1 MHRRN
6 TDVIPTPNRVAKLMK
21 MDAYDWVML
30 ITLATVWGGSFLFNA
45 ILVAELPV
53 ITIVAIRVTVA
64 ALALWGFVRVTGRKI
79 PTTPQVWGA
88 LLILGV
94 LNNAIPFSLIVQG
107 QTQITS
113 GLASI
118 LNATTPF
125 FTILFAG
132 FFLTDERFSV
142 LRVLGVVVGFSGV
155 ILLVGPEALGSL
167 GADFWAQLCALGA
180 ALSYGFAS
188 VFGRRFRELK
198 VDPVMVATGQVTMS
212 SLVLW
217 PIALWIDGPQDIL
230 GLSFNAAASMF
241 GLAVL
246 CTSFAYIL
254 YFRILE
260 RAGATNISLVT
271 FLVPISAIILG
282 VLVLG
287 ESIFIKE
294 IIGMTLIGLG
304 LAIID
309 GRLFQRL
316 RD

>member
-125 FTILFAG
+125 FTILVAG

-155 ILLVGPEALGSL
+155 ILMVGPEALGSL

-246 CTSFAYIL
+246 CTSFACIL

>member
-1 MHRRN
+1 
-6 TDVIPTPNRVAKLMK
+6 MK
-21 MDAYDWVML
+21 MDAFDWVML

-79 PTTPQVWGA
+79 PTSPQVWGA

-118 LNATTPF
+118 LNATTPL
-125 FTILFAG
+125 FTILVAG
-132 FFLTDERFSV
+132 FCLTDERFSV

-155 ILLVGPEALGSL
+155 ILMVGPEALSGL
-167 GADFWAQLCALGA
+167 GDDFWAQLCALGA

-188 VFGRRFRELK
+188 VFGRRFRELR

-217 PIALWIDGPQDIL
+217 PIALWIDGPQDIM

-287 ESIFIKE
+287 ERIFIKE
-294 IIGMTLIGLG
+294 IMGMTLIGMG

>member
-125 FTILFAG
+125 FTILVAG

-188 VFGRRFRELK
+188 VFGRCFRELK

>member
-1 MHRRN
+1 
-6 TDVIPTPNRVAKLMK
+6 MK
-21 MDAYDWVML
+21 MDAFDWVML
-30 ITLATVWGGSFLFNA
+30 ITLATVWGGSFLFNT

-79 PTTPQVWGA
+79 PTSPQVWGA

-118 LNATTPF
+118 LNATTPL
-125 FTILFAG
+125 FTILVAG

-155 ILLVGPEALGSL
+155 ILMVGPEALSGL
-167 GADFWAQLCALGA
+167 GDDFWAQLCALGA

-188 VFGRRFRELK
+188 VFGRRFRELR

-217 PIALWIDGPQDIL
+217 PIALWIDGPQDIM
-230 GLSFNAAASMF
+230 GLSFKAAASMF

-254 YFRILE
+254 YCLILE

-271 FLVPISAIILG
+271 FLGPISAIILG

-287 ESIFIKE
+287 ERIFIKE
-294 IIGMTLIGLG
+294 IMGMTLIGMG

>member
-1 MHRRN
+1 
-6 TDVIPTPNRVAKLMK
+6 MK
-21 MDAYDWVML
+21 MDAFDWVML

-64 ALALWGFVRVTGRKI
+64 ALALWGFVRVTGRAI
-79 PTTPQVWGA
+79 PTAPEVWGA

-118 LNATTPF
+118 LNATTPL
-125 FTILFAG
+125 FTILVAG

-142 LRVLGVVVGFSGV
+142 LRVLGVIVGFSGV
-155 ILLVGPEALGSL
+155 ILMVGPEALGGL

-188 VFGRRFRELK
+188 VFGRRFRELR

-217 PIALWIDGPQDIL
+217 PIALCIDGPQDIL

-294 IIGMTLIGLG
+294 IIGMALIGLG

>member
-1 MHRRN
+1 
-6 TDVIPTPNRVAKLMK
+6 MK
-21 MDAYDWVML
+21 MDAFDWVML

-45 ILVAELPV
+45 ILVTELPI

-79 PTTPQVWGA
+79 PASPKVWGA

-118 LNATTPF
+118 LNATTPL
-125 FTILFAG
+125 FTILVAG
-132 FFLTDERFSV
+132 FFLTDERFSI
-142 LRVLGVVVGFSGV
+142 LRVLGVIVGFSGV
-155 ILLVGPEALGSL
+155 ILMVGPEALGGL
-167 GADFWAQLCALGA
+167 EADFWAQLCALGA

-271 FLVPISAIILG
+271 FLAPISAIILG

>member
-1 MHRRN
+1 
-6 TDVIPTPNRVAKLMK
+6 MK
-21 MDAYDWVML
+21 MDAFDWVML

-53 ITIVAIRVTVA
+53 LTIVAIRVTVA
-64 ALALWGFVRVTGRKI
+64 ALALWGFMYATGRKI
-79 PTTPQVWGA
+79 PTSLHVWGA

-118 LNATTPF
+118 LNATTPL
-125 FTILFAG
+125 FTIVVAG
-132 FFLTDERFSV
+132 IFLMDERFSV
-142 LRVLGVVVGFSGV
+142 LRVLGVIVGFSGV
-155 ILLVGPEALGSL
+155 ILMVGPDALGGL

-180 ALSYGFAS
+180 AISYGFAS
-188 VFGRRFRELK
+188 VFGRRFRELR

-217 PIALWIDGPQDIL
+217 PIALWIDGPQDIVNMSL
-230 GLSFNAAASMF
+230 NAALSMF

-287 ESIFIKE
+287 EQIFIKE
-294 IIGMTLIGLG
+294 IIGMTLIGVG

-309 GRLFQRL
+309 GRLIKRL

>member
-1 MHRRN
+1 
-6 TDVIPTPNRVAKLMK
+6 MK
-21 MDAYDWVML
+21 MDAFDWVML

-79 PTTPQVWGA
+79 PTSPQVWGA

-118 LNATTPF
+118 LNATTPL
-125 FTILFAG
+125 FTILVAG

-155 ILLVGPEALGSL
+155 ILMVGPEDLSGLGD
-167 GADFWAQLCALGA
+167 DFWAQLCALGA

-188 VFGRRFRELK
+188 VFGRRFRELR

-217 PIALWIDGPQDIL
+217 PIALWIDGPQDIM

-287 ESIFIKE
+287 ERIFIKE
-294 IIGMTLIGLG
+294 IMGMTLIGMG

>member
-1 MHRRN
+1 
-6 TDVIPTPNRVAKLMK
+6 MK
-21 MDAYDWVML
+21 MDAFDWVML

-45 ILVAELPV
+45 ILVTELPV
-53 ITIVAIRVTVA
+53 LTIVAIRVTVA
-64 ALALWGFVRVTGRKI
+64 ALALWGFMYATGRKI
-79 PTTPQVWGA
+79 PTSLHVWGA

-118 LNATTPF
+118 LNATTPL
-125 FTILFAG
+125 FTIVVAG
-132 FFLTDERFSV
+132 IFLMDERFSV
-142 LRVLGVVVGFSGV
+142 LRVLGVIVGFSGV
-155 ILLVGPEALGSL
+155 ILMVGPDALGGL

-180 ALSYGFAS
+180 AISYGFAS
-188 VFGRRFRELK
+188 VFGRRFRELR

-217 PIALWIDGPQDIL
+217 PIALWIDGPQDIANMSL
-230 GLSFNAAASMF
+230 NAALSMF

-287 ESIFIKE
+287 EQIFIKE
-294 IIGMTLIGLG
+294 IIGMTLIGVG

-309 GRLFQRL
+309 GRLIKRL

>member
-125 FTILFAG
+125 FTILVAG

-142 LRVLGVVVGFSGV
+142 LRVLGVVIGFSGV
-155 ILLVGPEALGSL
+155 ILMVGPEALGGL

-217 PIALWIDGPQDIL
+217 PSALWIDGPQDIL

>member
-1 MHRRN
+1 
-6 TDVIPTPNRVAKLMK
+6 MK
-21 MDAYDWVML
+21 MDAFDWVML

-53 ITIVAIRVTVA
+53 LTIVAIRVTVA
-64 ALALWGFVRVTGRKI
+64 ALALWGFMYATGRKI
-79 PTTPQVWGA
+79 PTSLHVWGA

-118 LNATTPF
+118 LNATTPL
-125 FTILFAG
+125 FTIVVAG
-132 FFLTDERFSV
+132 IFLMDERFSV
-142 LRVLGVVVGFSGV
+142 LRVLGVIVGFSGV
-155 ILLVGPEALGSL
+155 ILMVGPDALGGL

-180 ALSYGFAS
+180 AFSYGFAS
-188 VFGRRFRELK
+188 VFGRRFRELR

-217 PIALWIDGPQDIL
+217 PIALRIDGPQDIENMSL
-230 GLSFNAAASMF
+230 NAALSMF

-287 ESIFIKE
+287 EQIYIKE
-294 IIGMTLIGLG
+294 IIGMTLIGVG

-309 GRLFQRL
+309 GRLIKRL

>member
-1 MHRRN
+1 
-6 TDVIPTPNRVAKLMK
+6 MK
-21 MDAYDWVML
+21 MDVFDWVML

-45 ILVAELPV
+45 ILVTELPI

-64 ALALWGFVRVTGRKI
+64 ALALWGFVCVTGRKI
-79 PTTPQVWGA
+79 PASPKVWGA

-118 LNATTPF
+118 LNATTPL
-125 FTILFAG
+125 FTILVAG
-132 FFLTDERFSV
+132 FFLTDERFSI
-142 LRVLGVVVGFSGV
+142 LRVLGVIVGFSGV
-155 ILLVGPEALGSL
+155 ILMVGPEALGGL
-167 GADFWAQLCALGA
+167 EADFWAQLCALGA

-217 PIALWIDGPQDIL
+217 PMALWIDGPQDIL

>member
-1 MHRRN
+1 
-6 TDVIPTPNRVAKLMK
+6 MK
-21 MDAYDWVML
+21 MDAFDWVML

-64 ALALWGFVRVTGRKI
+64 ALALWGFARVTGRKI

-118 LNATTPF
+118 LNATTPL
-125 FTILFAG
+125 FTILVAG
-132 FFLTDERFSV
+132 FFLTDERFSI
-142 LRVLGVVVGFSGV
+142 LRVLGVIVGFSGV
-155 ILLVGPEALGSL
+155 ILMVGPEALGGL

-217 PIALWIDGPQDIL
+217 PIALWIDGPHDIL

-246 CTSFAYIL
+246 CTSFAYIV
-254 YFRILE
+254 YFLILE

-271 FLVPISAIILG
+271 FLVPLSAIILG

-294 IIGMTLIGLG
+294 IIGMTLLGLG

-316 RD
+316 RS

>member
-6 TDVIPTPNRVAKLMK
+6 TDVILTPNRVAKLMK

-45 ILVAELPV
+45 ILVSELPV

-125 FTILFAG
+125 FTILVAG

-155 ILLVGPEALGSL
+155 ILMVGPEALGSL

>member
-125 FTILFAG
+125 FTILVAG

-155 ILLVGPEALGSL
+155 ILMVGPEALGSL

-230 GLSFNAAASMF
+230 GLSFNAVASMF

>member
-1 MHRRN
+1 
-6 TDVIPTPNRVAKLMK
+6 MK
-21 MDAYDWVML
+21 MDAFDWVML

-113 GLASI
+113 GLAAI
-118 LNATTPF
+118 LNATTPL
-125 FTILFAG
+125 FTILVAG
-132 FFLTDERFSV
+132 FFLTDERFSI
-142 LRVLGVVVGFSGV
+142 LRVLGVIVGFSGV
-155 ILLVGPEALGSL
+155 ILMVGPEALGGL

-246 CTSFAYIL
+246 CTSFAYVV
-254 YFRILE
+254 YFLILE

-287 ESIFIKE
+287 ESILIKE
-294 IIGMTLIGLG
+294 FIGMTLIGLG

>member
-1 MHRRN
+1 
-6 TDVIPTPNRVAKLMK
+6 MK

-125 FTILFAG
+125 FTILVAG

-155 ILLVGPEALGSL
+155 ILMVGPEALGSL

-230 GLSFNAAASMF
+230 GLSFNAVASMF

-271 FLVPISAIILG
+271 FLVPISAIISG

>member
-1 MHRRN
+1 
-6 TDVIPTPNRVAKLMK
+6 MK
-21 MDAYDWVML
+21 MDAFDWGML

-64 ALALWGFVRVTGRKI
+64 ALALWGFARVTGRKI
-79 PTTPQVWGA
+79 PTSPQVWGA

-118 LNATTPF
+118 LNATTPL
-125 FTILFAG
+125 FTILVAG

-155 ILLVGPEALGSL
+155 ILMVGPEALGGL

-254 YFRILE
+254 YFCILE

-309 GRLFQRL
+309 GRLFQCL

>member
-1 MHRRN
+1 
-6 TDVIPTPNRVAKLMK
+6 MK
-21 MDAYDWVML
+21 MDAFDWVML

-53 ITIVAIRVTVA
+53 LTIVAIRVTVA
-64 ALALWGFVRVTGRKI
+64 ALALWGFMYATGRKI
-79 PTTPQVWGA
+79 PTSLHVWGA

-118 LNATTPF
+118 LNATTPL
-125 FTILFAG
+125 FTIVVAG
-132 FFLTDERFSV
+132 IFLMDERFSV
-142 LRVLGVVVGFSGV
+142 LRVLGVIVGFSGV
-155 ILLVGPEALGSL
+155 ILMVGPDALSGL

-180 ALSYGFAS
+180 AISYGFAS
-188 VFGRRFRELK
+188 VFGRRFRELR

-217 PIALWIDGPQDIL
+217 PIALWIDGPQDIANMSL
-230 GLSFNAAASMF
+230 NAALSMF

-287 ESIFIKE
+287 EQIFIKE
-294 IIGMTLIGLG
+294 IIGMTLIGVG

-309 GRLFQRL
+309 GRLIKRL

>member
-1 MHRRN
+1 
-6 TDVIPTPNRVAKLMK
+6 MK
-21 MDAYDWVML
+21 MDAFDWVML

-79 PTTPQVWGA
+79 PTSPQVWGA

-118 LNATTPF
+118 LNATTPL
-125 FTILFAG
+125 FTILVAG

-155 ILLVGPEALGSL
+155 ILMVGPEALSGL
-167 GADFWAQLCALGA
+167 GDDFWAQLCALGA

-188 VFGRRFRELK
+188 VFGRRFRELR
-198 VDPVMVATGQVTMS
+198 VVPVMVATGQVTMS

-217 PIALWIDGPQDIL
+217 PIALWIDGPQDIM

-287 ESIFIKE
+287 ERIFIKE
-294 IIGMTLIGLG
+294 IMGMTLIGMG

>member
-1 MHRRN
+1 
-6 TDVIPTPNRVAKLMK
+6 MK
-21 MDAYDWVML
+21 MDAFDWVML

-79 PTTPQVWGA
+79 PTSPQVWGA

-118 LNATTPF
+118 LNATTPL
-125 FTILFAG
+125 FTIL
-132 FFLTDERFSV
+132 
-142 LRVLGVVVGFSGV
+142 GFSGV
-155 ILLVGPEALGSL
+155 ILMVGPEALSGL
-167 GADFWAQLCALGA
+167 GDDFWAQLCALGA

-188 VFGRRFRELK
+188 VFGRRFRELR

-217 PIALWIDGPQDIL
+217 PIALWIDGPQDIM

-287 ESIFIKE
+287 ERIFIKE
-294 IIGMTLIGLG
+294 IMGMTLIGMG

>member
-1 MHRRN
+1 
-6 TDVIPTPNRVAKLMK
+6 MK
-21 MDAYDWVML
+21 MDAFDWVML

-79 PTTPQVWGA
+79 PTAPKVWGA

-107 QTQITS
+107 QTQITT

-118 LNATTPF
+118 LNATTPL
-125 FTILFAG
+125 FTILVAG

-155 ILLVGPEALGSL
+155 ILMVGPEALGGL

-217 PIALWIDGPQDIL
+217 PMALWIDGPQDIL

-294 IIGMTLIGLG
+294 IIGMALIGLG

>member
-1 MHRRN
+1 
-6 TDVIPTPNRVAKLMK
+6 MK
-21 MDAYDWVML
+21 MDTLDWVML

-45 ILVAELPV
+45 VLVSELPV
-53 ITIVAIRVTVA
+53 LTIVAIRVTLA
-64 ALALWGFVRVTGRKI
+64 ALALWVFVRVTGRI
-79 PTTPQVWGA
+79 VPRSASVWGA
-88 LLILGV
+88 LLVLGV

-107 QTQITS
+107 QTQISS

-118 LNATTPF
+118 LNATTPL
-125 FTILFAG
+125 FTILVAG
-132 FFLTDERFSV
+132 FLLSDERFSV
-142 LRVLGVVVGFSGV
+142 MRIMGVVVGFAGV
-155 ILLVGPEALGSL
+155 IVMIGPDALQGL
-167 GADFWAQLCALGA
+167 GANFWAQMCALGA
-180 ALSYGFAS
+180 AVSYGFAS
-188 VFGRRFRELK
+188 VYGRRFRELK

-217 PIALWIDGPQDIL
+217 PIALWIDGPQNLTMISWNA
-230 GLSFNAAASMF
+230 GLSMF

-282 VLVLG
+282 ILVLD
-287 ESIFIKE
+287 EQIFMKE
-294 IIGMTLIGLG
+294 IIGMALIGLG

-309 GRLFQRL
+309 GRVFSRL

>member
-125 FTILFAG
+125 FTILVGG

-155 ILLVGPEALGSL
+155 ILMVGPEALGSL

>member
-1 MHRRN
+1 
-6 TDVIPTPNRVAKLMK
+6 MK
-21 MDAYDWVML
+21 MDAFDWVML

-53 ITIVAIRVTVA
+53 ITIVAIRVTVS
-64 ALALWGFVRVTGRKI
+64 ALALWGFVRVTGRRI
-79 PTTPQVWGA
+79 PTAPEVWGA

-118 LNATTPF
+118 LNATTPL
-125 FTILFAG
+125 FTILVAG

-142 LRVLGVVVGFSGV
+142 LRLLGVIVGFSGV
-155 ILLVGPEALGSL
+155 TLMVGPEALGGL

-188 VFGRRFRELK
+188 VFGRRFRELR

-230 GLSFNAAASMF
+230 GLSFNAAVSMF

-287 ESIFIKE
+287 ERIFIKE
-294 IIGMTLIGLG
+294 IMGMTLIGLG

>member
-1 MHRRN
+1 
-6 TDVIPTPNRVAKLMK
+6 MK
-21 MDAYDWVML
+21 MDAFDWVML

-79 PTTPQVWGA
+79 PTSPQVWGA

-118 LNATTPF
+118 LNATTPL
-125 FTILFAG
+125 FTILVAG

-155 ILLVGPEALGSL
+155 ILMVGPEALSGL
-167 GADFWAQLCALGA
+167 GDDFWAQLCALGA

-188 VFGRRFRELK
+188 VFGRRFRELR

-217 PIALWIDGPQDIL
+217 PIALWIDGPQDIM

-287 ESIFIKE
+287 ERIFIKE
-294 IIGMTLIGLG
+294 IMGMTLIGMG

-309 GRLFQRL
+309 GRLVQRL

>member
-1 MHRRN
+1 
-6 TDVIPTPNRVAKLMK
+6 MK
-21 MDAYDWVML
+21 MDAFDWVML

-64 ALALWGFVRVTGRKI
+64 ALALWGFVRVTGRAI
-79 PTTPQVWGA
+79 PTAPEVWGA

-118 LNATTPF
+118 LNATTPL
-125 FTILFAG
+125 FTILVAG
-132 FFLTDERFSV
+132 LFLTDERFSV
-142 LRVLGVVVGFSGV
+142 LRVLGVIVGFSGV
-155 ILLVGPEALGSL
+155 ILMVGPEALGGL

-217 PIALWIDGPQDIL
+217 PIALCIDGPQDIL

-260 RAGATNISLVT
+260 RAGATNISSVT

-304 LAIID
+304 LGIID

>member
-1 MHRRN
+1 M
-6 TDVIPTPNRVAKLMK
+6 AKLMK
-21 MDAYDWVML
+21 MDAFDWVML

-79 PTTPQVWGA
+79 PTAPQVWGA

-118 LNATTPF
+118 LNATTPL
-125 FTILFAG
+125 FTILVAG

-142 LRVLGVVVGFSGV
+142 LRVLGVIVGFSGV
-155 ILLVGPEALGSL
+155 ILMVGPEALGGL

-188 VFGRRFRELK
+188 VFGRRFRELR

-282 VLVLG
+282 VFVLG

-304 LAIID
+304 LAIIN

>member
-125 FTILFAG
+125 FTILVAG

-155 ILLVGPEALGSL
+155 ILMVGPEALGSL

-188 VFGRRFRELK
+188 VFGRCFRELK

>member
-125 FTILFAG
+125 FTILVAG

>member
-1 MHRRN
+1 
-6 TDVIPTPNRVAKLMK
+6 MK
-21 MDAYDWVML
+21 MDAFDWVML

-45 ILVAELPV
+45 ILVGELPV
-53 ITIVAIRVTVA
+53 LTIVAIRVTVA
-64 ALALWGFVRVTGRKI
+64 ALALWGFMHATGRKI
-79 PTTPQVWGA
+79 STSLHVWGA

-118 LNATTPF
+118 LNATTPL
-125 FTILFAG
+125 FTIVVAG
-132 FFLTDERFSV
+132 IFLTDERFSV
-142 LRVLGVVVGFSGV
+142 LRVLGVIVGFSGV
-155 ILLVGPEALGSL
+155 ILMVGPDALGGL

-180 ALSYGFAS
+180 AISYGFAS
-188 VFGRRFRELK
+188 VFGRRFRELR

-217 PIALWIDGPQDIL
+217 PIALWIDGPQDIANI
-230 GLSFNAAASMF
+230 SFNAALSMF

-282 VLVLG
+282 ILVLG
-287 ESIFIKE
+287 EQIFIKE
-294 IIGMTLIGLG
+294 IIGMMLIGLG

-309 GRLFQRL
+309 GRLFKRL

>member
-1 MHRRN
+1 
-6 TDVIPTPNRVAKLMK
+6 MK
-21 MDAYDWVML
+21 MDAFDWVML

-64 ALALWGFVRVTGRKI
+64 ALALWGFARVTGRKI

-118 LNATTPF
+118 LNATTPL
-125 FTILFAG
+125 FTIIVAG
-132 FFLTDERFSV
+132 FFLTDERFSI
-142 LRVLGVVVGFSGV
+142 LRVLGVIVGFSGV
-155 ILLVGPEALGSL
+155 ILMVGPEALGDL

-246 CTSFAYIL
+246 CTSFAYIV
-254 YFRILE
+254 YFLILE

>member
-1 MHRRN
+1 
-6 TDVIPTPNRVAKLMK
+6 MK
-21 MDAYDWVML
+21 MDAFDWVML

-53 ITIVAIRVTVA
+53 LTIVAIRVTVA
-64 ALALWGFVRVTGRKI
+64 ALALWGFMHATGRKI
-79 PTTPQVWGA
+79 STSPHVWGA

-118 LNATTPF
+118 LNATTPL
-125 FTILFAG
+125 FTIVVAG
-132 FFLTDERFSV
+132 IFLMDERFSV
-142 LRVLGVVVGFSGV
+142 LRVLGVIIGFSGV
-155 ILLVGPEALGSL
+155 ILMVGPDALGGL

-180 ALSYGFAS
+180 AISYGFAS
-188 VFGRRFRELK
+188 VFGRRFRELR

-217 PIALWIDGPQDIL
+217 PIALWIDGPQDIANI
-230 GLSFNAAASMF
+230 SFNAALSMF

-282 VLVLG
+282 ILVLG
-287 ESIFIKE
+287 EQIFIKE
-294 IIGMTLIGLG
+294 IIGMMLIGLG

-309 GRLFQRL
+309 GRLFKRL

>member
-1 MHRRN
+1 
-6 TDVIPTPNRVAKLMK
+6 MK
-21 MDAYDWVML
+21 MDAFDWMML

-45 ILVAELPV
+45 ILVTELPV

-79 PTTPQVWGA
+79 PTAPEVWGA

-118 LNATTPF
+118 LNATTPL
-125 FTILFAG
+125 FTILVAG
-132 FFLTDERFSV
+132 FFLTDERFSI
-142 LRVLGVVVGFSGV
+142 LRVLGVIVGFSGV
-155 ILLVGPEALGSL
+155 ILMVGPEALGGF

-246 CTSFAYIL
+246 CTSFAYIV
-254 YFRILE
+254 YFLILE

>member
-1 MHRRN
+1 
-6 TDVIPTPNRVAKLMK
+6 MK
-21 MDAYDWVML
+21 MDAFDWVML

-79 PTTPQVWGA
+79 PTSPQVWGA

-118 LNATTPF
+118 LNATTPL
-125 FTILFAG
+125 FTILVAG

-155 ILLVGPEALGSL
+155 ILLVGPEALSGL
-167 GADFWAQLCALGA
+167 GDDFWAQLCALGA

-188 VFGRRFRELK
+188 VFGRRFRELR

-217 PIALWIDGPQDIL
+217 PIALWIDGPQDIM

-287 ESIFIKE
+287 ERIFIKE
-294 IIGMTLIGLG
+294 IMGMTLIGMG

>member
-1 MHRRN
+1 
-6 TDVIPTPNRVAKLMK
+6 MK
-21 MDAYDWVML
+21 MDAFDWVML
-30 ITLATVWGGSFLFNA
+30 ITLATVWGGSFLFNT

-79 PTTPQVWGA
+79 PTSPQVWGA

-118 LNATTPF
+118 LNATTPL
-125 FTILFAG
+125 FTILVAG

-155 ILLVGPEALGSL
+155 ILMVGPEALSGL
-167 GADFWAQLCALGA
+167 GDDFWAQLCALGA

-188 VFGRRFRELK
+188 VFGRRFRELR

-217 PIALWIDGPQDIL
+217 PIALWIDGPQDIM
-230 GLSFNAAASMF
+230 GLSFKSAASMF

-287 ESIFIKE
+287 ERIFTKE
-294 IIGMTLIGLG
+294 IMGMTLIGMG

>member
-1 MHRRN
+1 
-6 TDVIPTPNRVAKLMK
+6 MK
-21 MDAYDWVML
+21 MDAFDWVML

-53 ITIVAIRVTVA
+53 LTIVAIRVTVA
-64 ALALWGFVRVTGRKI
+64 ALALWGFMYATGRKI
-79 PTTPQVWGA
+79 PTSLHVWGA

-118 LNATTPF
+118 LNATTPL
-125 FTILFAG
+125 FTIVVAG
-132 FFLTDERFSV
+132 IFLMDERFSV
-142 LRVLGVVVGFSGV
+142 LRVLGVIVGFSGV
-155 ILLVGPEALGSL
+155 ILMVGADALGGL

-180 ALSYGFAS
+180 AFSYGFAS
-188 VFGRRFRELK
+188 VFGRRFRELR

-217 PIALWIDGPQDIL
+217 PIALWIDGPQDIVNMSL
-230 GLSFNAAASMF
+230 NAALSMF

-287 ESIFIKE
+287 EQIFIKE
-294 IIGMTLIGLG
+294 IIGMTLIGVG

-309 GRLFQRL
+309 GRLIKRL